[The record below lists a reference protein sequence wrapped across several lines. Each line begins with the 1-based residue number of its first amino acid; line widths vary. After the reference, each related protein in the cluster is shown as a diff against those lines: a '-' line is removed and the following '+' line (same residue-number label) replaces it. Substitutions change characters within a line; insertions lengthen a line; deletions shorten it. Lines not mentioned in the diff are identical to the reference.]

1 MQKDLTKGNPFKVIL
16 LFALPMLV
24 SMLFQQL
31 YNIADSVVV
40 GKAEGEN
47 ALAAVGASYPIT
59 MIFLGFA
66 TGAGIGCSVV
76 ISQVFG
82 AKDMTKLKTTI
93 CTAMLGILGLCVV
106 VTLIGIFTSGALL
119 RLLKTP
125 DNIFAD
131 SKTYLDV
138 YIFGLFFLFMY
149 NAATSV
155 FQALGNSRLPLF
167 LLIFSSLFN
176 IVLDVVFVYNFGM
189 GVAGVAWATFIAQGI
204 SCVLANICLLV
215 QVAKI
220 KGEGFRLFD
229 FSIFK
234 TCTVIAVPSILQ
246 STIVS
251 VGQLLVQGLINGY
264 GSTVIAGYSA
274 AIKVN
279 TSIIMILTTVANA
292 ISSYTA
298 QNCGAGDLGRI
309 KKGFKVGILLAY
321 AVAIVCAICVAIW
334 SEQLIGLFIDTEGAD
349 VIEVGCGFLHVLI
362 PGYFLVC
369 LKIVTD
375 SIMRGCGDMV
385 SFMISTLVDL
395 ILRVALSYLLA
406 YVMGSYLGIWWA
418 YPIGW
423 LVGMGVSLWLYRR
436 GKWKRAVRKSAE
448 RSIGTEPFAE
458 DAFGQR

>member
-1 MQKDLTKGNPFKVIL
+1 MQKDLTKGNPYKVIL

-24 SMLFQQL
+24 SMLFQQM

-40 GKAEGEN
+40 GKFVGED
-47 ALAAVGASYPIT
+47 ALAAVGASYPVT

-82 AKDMTKLKTTI
+82 AKDMRKLKTTI

-176 IVLDVVFVYNFGM
+176 IVLDVVFVYNFKM

-204 SCVLANICLLV
+204 SCVLANVCLLV
-215 QVAKI
+215 QVARI

-234 TCTVIAVPSILQ
+234 TCAVVAVPSILQ

-251 VGQLLVQGLINGY
+251 VGQLLVQGLINSY

-279 TSIIMILTTVANA
+279 TSIIMILMTVANA
-292 ISSYTA
+292 VSSYTA
-298 QNCGAGDLGRI
+298 QNCGAGNLERI
-309 KKGFKVGILLAY
+309 RQGFKVGIVLSY
-321 AVAIVCAICVAIW
+321 AVAIVCAACVGIW
-334 SEQLIGLFIDTEGAD
+334 ADQLIGLFIDAEGAG
-349 VIEVGCGFLHVLI
+349 VIEVGRSFLLILI
-362 PGYFLVC
+362 PGYFLVN
-369 LKIVTD
+369 LKTVSD
-375 SIMRGCGDMV
+375 SVMRGCGDMV
-385 SFMISTLVDL
+385 AFMISTLIDL
-395 ILRVALSYLLA
+395 ILRVGLSYLLA
-406 YVMGSYLGIWWA
+406 FLMGSYLGIWWA

-423 LVGMGVSLWLYRR
+423 LVGMVVSLLLYRH
-436 GKWKRAVRKSAE
+436 GKWKCAVLENAAHTANGASAE
-448 RSIGTEPFAE
+448 
-458 DAFGQR
+458 

>member
-1 MQKDLTKGNPFKVIL
+1 MQKDLTKGNPLKVIL

-24 SMLFQQL
+24 SMVFQQL

-82 AKDMTKLKTTI
+82 SKDMTKLKMTI

-106 VTLIGIFTSGALL
+106 VTLIGVFTSGALL

-155 FQALGNSRLPLF
+155 FQALGNSKLPLF

-176 IVLDVVFVYNFGM
+176 IVLDIVFVYKFRL

-215 QVAKI
+215 QVSEI

-229 FSIFK
+229 VSIFK
-234 TCTVIAVPSILQ
+234 TCTVIAIPSILQ
-246 STIVS
+246 STIIS
-251 VGQLLVQGLINGY
+251 VGQLLVQGLINSY

-279 TSIIMILTTVANA
+279 TSIVMILTTVANA

-309 KKGFKVGILLAY
+309 KKGFRIGIMFAY
-321 AVAIVCAICVAIW
+321 AVATVCAVCVAIW
-334 SEQLIGLFIDTEGAD
+334 ADLLIGLFIDIEGAE
-349 VIEVGCGFLHVLI
+349 VIDVGCSFLYVLI

-395 ILRVALSYLLA
+395 VLRVVLSYLLA
-406 YVMGSYLGIWWA
+406 FVMGSYLGIWWA

-423 LVGMGVSLWLYRR
+423 LVGMGVSLWLYHR
-436 GKWKRAVRKSAE
+436 GKWKRVVQKNVECAN
-448 RSIGTEPFAE
+448 GTERVVE
-458 DAFGQR
+458 DIFVQP